1 MSHMEREARE
11 APDAV
16 KRFLHHHRTALAG
29 LGVRLR
35 AAPPPLILTS
45 ARGSSDHAAHYFKY
59 LAEIL
64 TGTPCC
70 SLGASVVSVYGAR
83 LKAAGGLCLTVSQ
96 SGQSPDIV
104 AVQAAAREAGAYS
117 VALVNDETSPAA
129 LSADLCL
136 PLLAG
141 RERSVAATK
150 SFLVSAAGA
159 AALIAHWT
167 GDGRLLSALDHLPEA
182 LARAAEMVIP
192 QLEDGLVAAA
202 SLYVVGRGPGLA
214 MAAELALKLKE
225 TCALHAEAYSLA
237 EVMHGPLEL
246 VGEGFP
252 VLALLPDDVALENS
266 LAGLARMEAA
276 GAPVLRLGLSGFPL
290 PTTGHAFVDLLPM
303 VLAGYLAFARAA
315 ARLGRDPDQPRLLKK
330 VTETL

>member
-1 MSHMEREARE
+1 MEREACE
-11 APDAV
+11 APQAV
-16 KRFLHHHRTALAG
+16 ERFLRTHRPVLRE

-35 AAPPPLILTS
+35 ASPPPLALTS

-70 SLGASVVSVYGAR
+70 SLGASVVSVYGSR
-83 LKAAGGLCLTVSQ
+83 LRVQGGLCLTVSQ

-104 AVQAAAREAGAYS
+104 AVQAAARESGAYS
-117 VALVNDETSPAA
+117 VALVNDEASPAA
-129 LSADLCL
+129 RSADLCL

-141 RERSVAATK
+141 QERSVAATK

-159 AALIAHWT
+159 AAIIAHWT
-167 GDGRLLSALDHLPEA
+167 GDGPLLSALERLPQA
-182 LARAAEMVIP
+182 LARAADLLIP
-192 QLEDGLVAAA
+192 RLEDGLAGAA

-252 VLALLPDDVALENS
+252 VLALLPDDVALGNS
-266 LAGLARMEAA
+266 MTSLARMEAA
-276 GAPVLRLGLSGFPL
+276 GAQLLRLGLNGIPV
-290 PTTGHAFVDLLPM
+290 PTAGHAFLDLLPM
-303 VLAGYLAFARAA
+303 VLVGYLAIARTAV
-315 ARLGRDPDQPRLLKK
+315 RLGRDPDQPRLLKK